1 MTMEDKRQLEKLKTF
16 DRTLKESTGQLAWF
30 LYGMFAIYTLMMGY
44 LFLYDAGTDN
54 HLLVISYVCVEA
66 WMVTFF
72 LAPYR
77 WGNET
82 FSRRVPRSDSV
93 SKILRYVPVSEKN
106 YIRVR
111 MGYLWKF
118 MWKFT
123 IAALLILLGM
133 MEVSHTFSIGKIVQG
148 TVLFLG
154 IPMLTGYIEVKGA
167 RFF

>member
-54 HLLVISYVCVEA
+54 HLLVISYLCAEA

-118 MWKFT
+118 MWKFA
-123 IAALLILLGM
+123 IAALVILLGM
-133 MEVSHTFSIGKIVQG
+133 MEVSHTFSIGKIMEG
-148 TVLFLG
+148 TALFLG
-154 IPMLTGYIEVKGA
+154 IPMLTGYIEVRGS